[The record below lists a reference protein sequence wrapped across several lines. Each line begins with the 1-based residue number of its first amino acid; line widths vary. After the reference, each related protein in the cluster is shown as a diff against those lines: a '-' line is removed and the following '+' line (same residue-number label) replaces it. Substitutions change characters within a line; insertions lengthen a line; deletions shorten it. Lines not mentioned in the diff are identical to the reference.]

1 MSTSEIAKLERLWR
15 ENRQGFT
22 FAPLAE
28 AYRKLK
34 DTSRALEILAEGM
47 AQRPDYI
54 PASIVLGRCHLDLG
68 DDGQAE
74 LAFRHV
80 LELDNENVIALKALA
95 EISERQGKLTD
106 AASHLRDLLEVDR
119 SNDDARFHLARLETR
134 IAEGDEKPAEGPAEA
149 ADVAV
154 EEPDSHQTVEG
165 APTDSAGVSEL
176 ETAESS
182 AAEDVNK
189 AADDEPLQEAELSP
203 IGGVEWM
210 GAPAENVEEIE
221 PDPSIVLQDHLDV
234 PDDVEQVGGLEIEDV
249 PEISDA
255 SADAT
260 AMSGLVGQDFDEHS
274 QGVRPLSDLT
284 SGTVRLDEEDVDD
297 FEPVYTEG
305 NEVGS
310 DPRFEDG
317 IESDADDAEG
327 TGDEADLEVAGEAVE
342 SVGEA
347 DDLAEIVKSE
357 DLELTPT
364 EENEFQ
370 VPSDAESLMSSVSEE
385 HDAWDSN
392 PDVAAAESSTLGTVA
407 DTFGA
412 DALAPSDAAR
422 PDVPDPMDNADQI
435 AGPDEP
441 PVGDEFTEE
450 EVDAPRPGFLAMP
463 ATAEQDALYSP
474 PEPELVV
481 TESMAELYRRQG
493 HRAEALAVYRLLYQ
507 RHPEDLRLREKVDEL
522 ETEAAEEDSPRP
534 VEQLTATDPAR
545 SVGALL
551 RTLLR
556 ARPAGAGGSWPAEA
570 GPAEGLA
577 SPGSAGEGSPTRPAD
592 DHLSL
597 SDVFGDDTSPIP
609 PAVPSA
615 EESAASGVSFDAFF
629 GDTGTP
635 APASSRTPS
644 RDDEDLDQF
653 HSWLQNLKR

>member
-28 AYRKLK
+28 AYRKMK
-34 DTSRALEILAEGM
+34 DTTRALEILSEGM

-80 LELDNENVIALKALA
+80 LKLDSENVIALKALA
-95 EISERQGKLTD
+95 EISERGGKLAD
-106 AASHLRDLLEVDR
+106 AATHLGALLEVDR

-134 IAEGDEKPAEGPAEA
+134 IAEGDELPAAGSTGEDIAGMDEPASAAAADGAEA
-149 ADVAV
+149 AEAG
-154 EEPDSHQTVEG
+154 EPTVEDG
-165 APTDSAGVSEL
+165 AFRSMDDGQEPAVARGEAEVDDSAPVLEDGFTTVS
-176 ETAESS
+176 
-182 AAEDVNK
+182 
-189 AADDEPLQEAELSP
+189 
-203 IGGVEWM
+203 GVEWM
-210 GAPAENVEEIE
+210 GDAPEADADIE
-221 PDPSIVLQDHLDV
+221 VDPSIVLQDHLDV
-234 PDDVEQVGGLEIEDV
+234 PDDIEAVGGLEVDDV
-249 PEISDA
+249 PDISDA

-274 QGVRPLSDLT
+274 QGVKPLSDLT
-284 SGTVRLDEEDVDD
+284 PGTVSMDEEDVDD
-297 FEPVYTEG
+297 FDPVMSEA
-305 NEVGS
+305 S
-310 DPRFEDG
+310 
-317 IESDADDAEG
+317 SDAGTDD
-327 TGDEADLEVAGEAVE
+327 EVAANARSDSESAVE
-342 SVGEA
+342 RGEVSEGQEGPA
-347 DDLAEIVKSE
+347 GIIKSE
-357 DLELTPT
+357 ELELTAS
-364 EENEFQ
+364 EANEFQ
-370 VPSDAESLMSSVSEE
+370 VASDAESLMSSVSDEE

-392 PDVAAAESSTLGTVA
+392 PDIAAAETSQLETVA
-407 DTFGA
+407 TSFGA
-412 DALAPSDAAR
+412 DALAPADAEV
-422 PDVPDPMDNADQI
+422 PDIPDPMDLADEHDVS
-435 AGPDEP
+435 DEP
-441 PVGDEFTEE
+441 PVDDEFTEE
-450 EVDAPRPGFLAMP
+450 EADAPRPGFLAKP
-463 ATAEQDALYSP
+463 ATAEQDELYSP

-522 ETEAAEEDSPRP
+522 ETEAADDDSTRP
-534 VEQLTATDPAR
+534 PLEQLTAADPTR

-556 ARPAGAGGSWPAEA
+556 ARPAGAAGNWPAESA
-570 GPAEGLA
+570 QAESLA
-577 SPGSAGEGSPTRPAD
+577 APGSSGEGSPTRPAE

-609 PAVPSA
+609 PAVPAA

-629 GDTGTP
+629 GNTGTP

>member
-28 AYRKLK
+28 AYRKMK
-34 DTSRALEILAEGM
+34 DTTRALEILSEGM

-80 LELDNENVIALKALA
+80 LKLDSENVIALKALA
-95 EISERQGKLTD
+95 EISERGGKLAD
-106 AASHLRDLLEVDR
+106 AATHLGALLEVDR

-134 IAEGDEKPAEGPAEA
+134 IAEGDELPAAGSTGEDIAGMDEPASAAAADGAEA
-149 ADVAV
+149 AEAG
-154 EEPDSHQTVEG
+154 EPTVEDG
-165 APTDSAGVSEL
+165 AFRSMDDGQEPAVARGEAEVDDSAPVLEDGFTTVS
-176 ETAESS
+176 
-182 AAEDVNK
+182 
-189 AADDEPLQEAELSP
+189 
-203 IGGVEWM
+203 GVEWM
-210 GAPAENVEEIE
+210 GDAPEADADIE
-221 PDPSIVLQDHLDV
+221 VDPSIVLQDHLDV
-234 PDDVEQVGGLEIEDV
+234 PDDIEAVGGLEVDDV
-249 PEISDA
+249 PDISDA

-274 QGVRPLSDLT
+274 QGVKPLSDLT
-284 SGTVRLDEEDVDD
+284 PGTVSMDEEDVDD
-297 FEPVYTEG
+297 FDPVMSEA
-305 NEVGS
+305 S
-310 DPRFEDG
+310 
-317 IESDADDAEG
+317 SDAGTDD
-327 TGDEADLEVAGEAVE
+327 EVAANARSDSESAVE
-342 SVGEA
+342 RGEVSEGQEG
-347 DDLAEIVKSE
+347 LAGIIKSE
-357 DLELTPT
+357 ELELTAS
-364 EENEFQ
+364 EANEFQ
-370 VPSDAESLMSSVSEE
+370 VASDAESLMSSVSDEE

-392 PDVAAAESSTLGTVA
+392 PDIAAAETSQLETVA
-407 DTFGA
+407 TSFGA
-412 DALAPSDAAR
+412 DALAPADAEV
-422 PDVPDPMDNADQI
+422 PDIPDPMDLADEHDVS
-435 AGPDEP
+435 DEP
-441 PVGDEFTEE
+441 PVDDEFTEE
-450 EVDAPRPGFLAMP
+450 EADAPRPGFLAKP
-463 ATAEQDALYSP
+463 ATAEQDELYSP

-522 ETEAAEEDSPRP
+522 ETEAADDDSTRP
-534 VEQLTATDPAR
+534 PLEQLTAADPTR

-556 ARPAGAGGSWPAEA
+556 ARPAGAAGNWPAESA
-570 GPAEGLA
+570 QAESLA
-577 SPGSAGEGSPTRPAD
+577 APGSSGDGSPTRPAE

-609 PAVPSA
+609 PAVPAA

-629 GDTGTP
+629 GNTGTP